1 MIDKIKKVFTFWKQ
15 KEKPKI
21 HWWSTIEG
29 VEKVAPVLP
38 AKEFIPDWWKRVQR

>member
-21 HWWSTIEG
+21 QWWSTIEG
-29 VEKVAPVLP
+29 VEKVTPVLP
-38 AKEFIPDWWKRVQR
+38 AR